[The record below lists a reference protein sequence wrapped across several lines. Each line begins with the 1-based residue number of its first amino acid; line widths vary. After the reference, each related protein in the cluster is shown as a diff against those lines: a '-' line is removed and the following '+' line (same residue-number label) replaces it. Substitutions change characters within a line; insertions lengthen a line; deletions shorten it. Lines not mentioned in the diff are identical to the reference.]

1 MLWIYFVLIS
11 IITNS
16 GTALLQRVLMKNDK
30 GHAVAYS
37 SVFQLLGGLL
47 ILAVAFI
54 NGFKMPP
61 ISDYPL
67 NFALMVLLY
76 TGSMF
81 FQFKAFQTIEAS
93 DATILGTTSSIWTII
108 MAILFLRE
116 TIGFNQFLGAILI
129 FLAVFLVAFK
139 KKAFQFNQGAVYI
152 FLFAACN
159 GFGLVNDAFILN
171 YSEIFSYTALTWLLP
186 GFTRLIIWPKAIY
199 HLKPLFQS
207 EQFKKMLLL
216 VFFSAI
222 SSVTFYLAYKSGGHI
237 SILSSIFSS
246 KIILTVVLAALFLNE
261 RDRLFK
267 KLVSAAIAIAGIL
280 LIR

>member
-1 MLWIYFVLIS
+1 MLWVYFVLIS
-11 IITNS
+11 IVTNS

-30 GHAVAYS
+30 SHAVAYS

-47 ILAVAFI
+47 ILAAAFI

-67 NFALMVLLY
+67 NFALMILLY
-76 TGSMF
+76 TGSAF

-108 MAILFLRE
+108 MAVLFLGE
-116 TIGFNQFLGAILI
+116 TFSFNQFLGAILI

-139 KKAFQFNQGAVYI
+139 KKAFQFNQGVVYI

-186 GFTRLIIWPKAIY
+186 GFTRLILWPKAIY
-199 HLKPLFQS
+199 HFKPLFQS

-222 SSVTFYLAYKSGGHI
+222 SSVTFYLAYKSGGPI
-237 SILSSIFSS
+237 SILSPIFSS
-246 KIILTVVLAALFLNE
+246 KIILTVILAALILNE

-267 KLVSAAIAIAGIL
+267 KLIAAVVAIFGIL